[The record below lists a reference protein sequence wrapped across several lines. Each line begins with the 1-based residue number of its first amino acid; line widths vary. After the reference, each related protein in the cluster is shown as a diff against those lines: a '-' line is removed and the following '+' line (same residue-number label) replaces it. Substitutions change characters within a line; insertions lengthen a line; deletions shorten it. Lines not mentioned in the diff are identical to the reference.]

1 MSDHYL
7 MHGVLEDAIA
17 DKINDAVFGS
27 SKGGVIDPNSP
38 AAKAKAEFYSNVFAK
53 TGSKFVASKEG
64 TEVVNKALGRIT
76 IYGLLPGVLI
86 GLGIGYFLWKR
97 KGA

>member
-1 MSDHYL
+1 MSDNYM
-7 MHGVLEDAIA
+7 MHGALEDAIA

-38 AAKAKAEFYSNVFAK
+38 ASKAKAEFYSNVFAK

-64 TEVVNKALGRIT
+64 GEVVNKALT
-76 IYGLLPGVLI
+76 KLSIYGILPGVLI